1 MTRSVL
7 LECTLPGDQTL
18 RIVQGDLTEEQV
30 DAIVNPANE
39 RLAQAHLRWAKEH
52 LRTGRRDRAMWD
64 LDLALSMN
72 PDIQEAVRLKER
84 LTQKA
89 YWADEP
95 RVSASRYIIQRMIMH
110 ELGKPVGDVILPD
123 KPQNAEGLDA
133 ETKKA
138 LGIQPQFLRPL
149 PGENLRPAPTKPGPA
164 KPDPKPADGKP
175 KGS

>member
-1 MTRSVL
+1 MVNRSNN
-7 LECTLPGDQTL
+7 GF
-18 RIVQGDLTEEQV
+18 R
-30 DAIVNPANE
+30 
-39 RLAQAHLRWAKEH
+39 
-52 LRTGRRDRAMWD
+52 
-64 LDLALSMN
+64 S
-72 PDIQEAVRLKER
+72 R

-138 LGIQPQFLRPL
+138 LPGQARPQAGRRQTQGLLIAPFFGPRCESGSFVETTEKRCCIAGEQP
-149 PGENLRPAPTKPGPA
+149 
-164 KPDPKPADGKP
+164 
-175 KGS
+175 